1 MSEKVSFAK
10 DYLEPKLLE
19 CICSELTLSNKKWI
33 CHGIY
38 RSLSSQNLE
47 VFFNELTDS
56 LYTANEK
63 YENFIVTGDF
73 NIDIGLSYGEHDKL
87 EEFCAI
93 FNLTSLINKE
103 TCFTSNHKSI
113 IDLILTNN
121 LISFQNSSIMWGK
134 VFKNGP
140 SKIC

>member
-33 CHGIY
+33 CHNIY

-63 YENFIVTGDF
+63 YENFIVTGD
-73 NIDIGLSYGEHDKL
+73 HDKL

-121 LISFQNSSIMWGK
+121 LISFQNSSIMWDK